1 MLKEDRDH
9 LHKLGSYRRD
19 TSNHSNSG
27 PSVNSSKFADRFSGL
42 LPSFSSKFLHSKPQR
57 PPEIEVTFE
66 DKLVTSVMPPG
77 NVPVNPS
84 RNILSTPEP
93 EPPIQ
98 FPPSSNTMMLNTPI
112 RNRQRTN
119 TAPINWDSIPTTHL
133 TRTIT
138 NYSDKSIWIPN
149 EINNPSGTIPVLNSK
164 PLNNET
170 PNTAHL
176 NLHHSQFNT
185 GRKRSQTMA
194 SYCIPQ
200 TIMSSSQQVPNSM
213 GISLMDSNSNNN
225 NNNNNNINNAVNI
238 PLMQDDVDPFSLVWV
253 TTNQKNIP
261 QANLVSPLPSSS
273 TIAISNIFPM
283 QWNSGWNS
291 IPNLTSV
298 TLATIFSQFGKI
310 LSVRTLKGLYMS
322 LIEFENIEHALL
334 AIDTMQDK
342 EISMVGVPCKI
353 TFAKILSYTNP
364 VIDPNSQR
372 KPHSIMEEC
381 ILNGTV
387 QFQVQP
393 NGLQIPLYN
402 DQYNP
407 ALPIMFS
414 SNPITKTI
422 SSEQETSPFPLP
434 PPPIESH
441 KDDVLDIIK
450 QLDSN
455 DVCLDEDRVKVMLN
469 CGLELLPCSDMS
481 DFGSMPEPVRQRQF
495 ETPKLR
501 EIRKSLDNNQLSVLE
516 IEQLALCMLD
526 ELPELSLDYLGNTIV
541 QRLYD
546 RCDDLMRDIILR
558 KLKSYMSL
566 FGIHKSGTWVCQKLI
581 KTARIARHIK
591 FIIDGVK
598 PYCAALFNDQFGN
611 YVIQEVVK
619 FGPQWNQFIFNNIIA
634 NFWTIC
640 VNRYGVRAIRACLE
654 TTEGKVTNEQLVIIG
669 SIIISYGEYL
679 ITDHN
684 GTLLITWLLDTSN
697 FNNKYLFLTKHILPY
712 LSELCCHKLGSLIVL
727 KILNSRGNELSKEL
741 ILEKIFNF
749 HDSQKITDT
758 LRYILRDLTSQGSS
772 FLYKMISSRLVLDYE
787 HKEVAIQQI
796 RTVLLEDPPRHP
808 HHRLMEEVGLMTTST
823 ATSRW

>member
-1 MLKEDRDH
+1 MLKEGRDH
-9 LHKLGSYRRD
+9 SRKLGSYRRD
-19 TSNHSNSG
+19 TSRSSA
-27 PSVNSSKFADRFSGL
+27 NSSKLADRFSGF
-42 LPSFSSKFLHSKPQR
+42 LPSFSSKFLHSKPQQ
-57 PPEIEVTFE
+57 PPEIKVTLE
-66 DKLVTSVMPPG
+66 DKLAPSVMQSS
-77 NVPVNPS
+77 NIPVNPPG
-84 RNILSTPEP
+84 NILSTPEP

-98 FPPSSNTMMLNTPI
+98 FPTSSNTIILDSPI
-112 RNRQRTN
+112 KNRQRTN

-133 TRTIT
+133 TRTTT
-138 NYSDKSIWIPN
+138 NYSEKSIWTSN
-149 EINNPSGTIPVLNSK
+149 EINNSSANIPILSNK
-164 PLNNET
+164 PLNNKT
-170 PNTAHL
+170 TNTTYLNPN
-176 NLHHSQFNT
+176 HSQFNT

-194 SYCIPQ
+194 SYGIPQ
-200 TIMSSSQQVPNSM
+200 SIISNSQHVPDSINM
-213 GISLMDSNSNNN
+213 SLMG
-225 NNNNNNINNAVNI
+225 NNNNISNTVNI
-238 PLMQDDVDPFSLVWV
+238 PLMQDDIDPFSLVWI

-261 QANLVSPLPSSS
+261 HINLVSAVPSSS

-283 QWNSGWNS
+283 QWNNGWNT

-298 TLATIFSQFGKI
+298 TLATIFSQFGRI
-310 LSVRTLKGLYMS
+310 LSVRTLKDLYVS

-334 AIDTMQDK
+334 AMDAMQDK

-353 TFAKILSYTNP
+353 TFAKILSYANL
-364 VIDPNSQR
+364 VIDPNLQQ

-407 ALPIMFS
+407 ALPLMLS
-414 SNPITKTI
+414 SNTITKTI
-422 SSEQETSPFPLP
+422 PSEQETSPFPLP
-434 PPPIESH
+434 PSSIETH
-441 KDDVLDIIK
+441 RDEVLKIIRE
-450 QLDSN
+450 LCSN
-455 DVCLDEDRVKVMLN
+455 DVHMDENRANAMLES
-469 CGLELLPCSDMS
+469 GLKLLPCADMS
-481 DFGSMPEPVRQRQF
+481 NFGSMPEPVKQRQF

-501 EIRKSLDNNQLSVLE
+501 EIRKSLDNNQLTVLE

-546 RCDDLMRDIILR
+546 KCDDLIRDIILR
-558 KLKSYMSL
+558 KLKSYMSI

-581 KTARIARHIK
+581 KTARIARHIM
-591 FIIDGVK
+591 FIIDGVE

-619 FGPQWNQFIFNNIIA
+619 FGPQWNQFIFSNIIA

-654 TTEGKVTNEQLVIIG
+654 TTNGKVTDEQLVIIG
-669 SIIISYGEYL
+669 SIVVVYGEYL

-684 GTLLITWLLDTSN
+684 GTLLITWLLDTLN
-697 FNNKYLFLTKHILPY
+697 FNNKYLLLTKHILPY
-712 LSELCCHKLGSLIVL
+712 LSDLCCHKLGSLTVL
-727 KILNSRGNELSKEL
+727 KILNSRGNELSKKL
-741 ILEKIFNF
+741 IIEKIFNF
-749 HDSQKITDT
+749 HDTKDITKT
-758 LRYILRDLTSQGSS
+758 LRYILRDTTSQGPS

-796 RTVLLEDPPRHP
+796 RTVLLENPPRHP
-808 HHRLMEEVGLMTTST
+808 HHRLMEEIGLITTSAT
-823 ATSRW
+823 ASRW